1 MKTTKKLLAMALAAA
16 MVVTAFAG
24 CSGNNDTSSAD
35 STSSASS
42 EASTSSDAS
51 TSDESSAT
59 EDDGT
64 IHPMRIVQPGTLCA
78 DYETGMAAVNEKLK
92 EDGVNIEVSVTRI
105 PWDAYAEKLN
115 LMLTTGEEFELLHVM
130 QDVKNLSAI
139 AGMGAISSALW
150 SSVEAGDEIVAS
162 DTLYGC
168 TFALLNH
175 GMSKF
180 GVSVK
185 FVDFADLAAVKAA
198 LTEKTKVVYLE
209 TPCNPTLKVVDI
221 AEVAKIAH
229 EYNKNIR
236 VIVDNTFCSPY
247 IQQPLSLGADVVV
260 HSATKYINGH
270 GDVIAG
276 FVISDAEFIGKCRM
290 FGLKDMT
297 GAVMS
302 PFNAFLIARGLKTLD
317 IRMERHSA
325 NAMKVAEFLHDHPAI
340 DKVYYPGLED
350 FEGHE
355 IAKKQMKLYGGMMSI
370 ELKADR
376 DAVANALN
384 KLQLCT
390 IAVSLGDAETLVEH
404 AASMTHSTYTPEELK
419 ASGISEGLVRISV
432 GLEDP
437 DDIIA
442 DLKAVLD
449 TLV

>member
-1 MKTTKKLLAMALAAA
+1 MDCKNMGFATRQIHAGKHDNGVGALCTPIYQTSTFEFDTVQQGGARFAGQEEGYIYSRLGNPSLTQVEEKLAALEGGEAALA
-16 MVVTAFAG
+16 TA
-24 CSGNNDTSSAD
+24 S
-35 STSSASS
+35 
-42 EASTSSDAS
+42 
-51 TSDESSAT
+51 
-59 EDDGT
+59 
-64 IHPMRIVQPGTLCA
+64 
-78 DYETGMAAVNEKLK
+78 
-92 EDGVNIEVSVTRI
+92 
-105 PWDAYAEKLN
+105 
-115 LMLTTGEEFELLHVM
+115 
-130 QDVKNLSAI
+130 
-139 AGMGAISSALW
+139 GMGAISSALW

-297 GAVMS
+297 GAVMD
-302 PFNAFLIARGLKTLD
+302 PFCAFLILRGLKTLE
-317 IRMERHSA
+317 IRMQKHCA
-325 NAMKVAEFLHDHPAI
+325 NAKAVAEFLYDHPAVE
-340 DKVYYPGLED
+340 KVYYPGLIDHPGHDIARRQMRD
-350 FEGHE
+350 F
-355 IAKKQMKLYGGMMSI
+355 GGMLSF
-370 ELKADR
+370 EVKGGRAAGVKL
-376 DAVANALN
+376 VNALH
-384 KLQLCT
+384 LVT
-390 IAVSLGDAETLVEH
+390 VAVSLGDAETLIEH
-404 AASMTHSTYTPEELK
+404 PASMTHSTYTEEELA
-419 ASGISEGLVRISV
+419 ASGIAAGLIRLSV
-432 GLEDP
+432 GLENAEDL
-437 DDIIA
+437 IA
-442 DLKAVLD
+442 DLKQALD
-449 TLV
+449 TL

>member
-1 MKTTKKLLAMALAAA
+1 MDCKNMGFATRQIHAGKHDNGVGALCTPIYQTSTFEFDTVQQGGARFAGQEEGYIYSRLGNPSLTQVEEKLAALEGGEAALA
-16 MVVTAFAG
+16 TA
-24 CSGNNDTSSAD
+24 S
-35 STSSASS
+35 
-42 EASTSSDAS
+42 
-51 TSDESSAT
+51 
-59 EDDGT
+59 
-64 IHPMRIVQPGTLCA
+64 
-78 DYETGMAAVNEKLK
+78 
-92 EDGVNIEVSVTRI
+92 
-105 PWDAYAEKLN
+105 
-115 LMLTTGEEFELLHVM
+115 
-130 QDVKNLSAI
+130 
-139 AGMGAISSALW
+139 GMGAISSALW

-247 IQQPLSLGADVVV
+247 IQQPLSLGADAVV

-297 GAVMS
+297 GAVMD
-302 PFNAFLIARGLKTLD
+302 PFCAFLILRGLKTLE
-317 IRMERHSA
+317 IRMQKHCA
-325 NAMKVAEFLHDHPAI
+325 NAKAVAEFLYDHPAVE
-340 DKVYYPGLED
+340 KVYYPGLIDHPGHDIARRQMRD
-350 FEGHE
+350 F
-355 IAKKQMKLYGGMMSI
+355 GGMLSF
-370 ELKADR
+370 EVKGGRAAGVKL
-376 DAVANALN
+376 VNALH
-384 KLQLCT
+384 LVT
-390 IAVSLGDAETLVEH
+390 VAVSLGDAETLIEH
-404 AASMTHSTYTPEELK
+404 PASMTHSTYTEEELA
-419 ASGISEGLVRISV
+419 ASGIAAGLIRLSV
-432 GLEDP
+432 GLENAEDL
-437 DDIIA
+437 IA
-442 DLKAVLD
+442 DLKQALD
-449 TLV
+449 TL

>member
-1 MKTTKKLLAMALAAA
+1 MKKNKMLYRIVAAVLACAVVALALVTYQSRSSSNAPVA
-16 MVVTAFAG
+16 EGAVTATGSAKG
-24 CSGNNDTSSAD
+24 MEGDVVVEVTADATTIYSITVKEQNETQGIGSVVCEQLPDTMVAANSYNV
-35 STSSASS
+35 
-42 EASTSSDAS
+42 
-51 TSDESSAT
+51 
-59 EDDGT
+59 DG
-64 IHPMRIVQPGTLCA
+64 
-78 DYETGMAAVNEKLK
+78 
-92 EDGVNIEVSVTRI
+92 
-105 PWDAYAEKLN
+105 
-115 LMLTTGEEFELLHVM
+115 
-130 QDVKNLSAI
+130 I
-139 AGMGAISSALW
+139 AGAT
-150 SSVEAGDEIVAS
+150 VTS
-162 DTLYGC
+162 DTL
-168 TFALLNH
+168 
-175 GMSKF
+175 KE
-180 GVSVK
+180 
-185 FVDFADLAAVKAA
+185 AVKAA

-247 IQQPLSLGADVVV
+247 IQQPLSLGADAVV

>member
-1 MKTTKKLLAMALAAA
+1 MDCKNMGFATRQIHAGKHDNGVGALCTPIYQTSTFEFDTVQQGGARFAGQEEGYIYSRLGNPSLTQVEEKLAALEGGEAALA
-16 MVVTAFAG
+16 TA
-24 CSGNNDTSSAD
+24 S
-35 STSSASS
+35 
-42 EASTSSDAS
+42 
-51 TSDESSAT
+51 
-59 EDDGT
+59 
-64 IHPMRIVQPGTLCA
+64 
-78 DYETGMAAVNEKLK
+78 
-92 EDGVNIEVSVTRI
+92 
-105 PWDAYAEKLN
+105 
-115 LMLTTGEEFELLHVM
+115 
-130 QDVKNLSAI
+130 
-139 AGMGAISSALW
+139 GMGAISSALW

-180 GVSVK
+180 GVGVK

-297 GAVMS
+297 GAVMD
-302 PFNAFLIARGLKTLD
+302 PFCAFLILRGLKTLE
-317 IRMERHSA
+317 IRMQKHCA
-325 NAMKVAEFLHDHPAI
+325 NAKAVAEFLYDHPAVE
-340 DKVYYPGLED
+340 KVYYPGLIDHPGHDIARRQMRD
-350 FEGHE
+350 F
-355 IAKKQMKLYGGMMSI
+355 GGMLSF
-370 ELKADR
+370 EVKGGRAAGVKL
-376 DAVANALN
+376 VNALH
-384 KLQLCT
+384 LVT
-390 IAVSLGDAETLVEH
+390 VAVSLGDAETLIEH
-404 AASMTHSTYTPEELK
+404 PASMTHSTYTEEELA
-419 ASGISEGLVRISV
+419 ASGIAAGLIRLSV
-432 GLEDP
+432 GLENAEDL
-437 DDIIA
+437 IA
-442 DLKAVLD
+442 DLKQALD
-449 TLV
+449 TL